1 MKKLWTVAFIL
12 LGCCICSAPALAK
25 DDDGGATLLRM
36 AITGPAIV
44 LISLSAA
51 VVFLLALIG
60 MRKYR
65 PIVHTI
71 REAAC
76 ALPAK
81 RVIHTIWG
89 ILLELLIVS
98 ICVLLF
104 KMGKPLALIG
114 VALLFLGIVFAGA
127 GVCVA
132 GLTIGR
138 RVQAVFAQEES
149 DIRAFQYGL
158 WLLVIGAIFP
168 FAGWIVVLLV
178 TAGGIGSLMATI
190 VARSSSDPQTASTDI
205 VTISR

>member
-1 MKKLWTVAFIL
+1 
-12 LGCCICSAPALAK
+12 
-25 DDDGGATLLRM
+25 
-36 AITGPAIV
+36 
-44 LISLSAA
+44 
-51 VVFLLALIG
+51 
-60 MRKYR
+60 
-65 PIVHTI
+65 
-71 REAAC
+71 
-76 ALPAK
+76 
-81 RVIHTIWG
+81 
-89 ILLELLIVS
+89 
-98 ICVLLF
+98 
-104 KMGKPLALIG
+104 MGKPLALIG